1 MKCSN
6 NACGLVF
13 GLEVALPGPSPM
25 SVTRDQMAHPLSDAG
40 PEAGKIE
47 QENILPA
54 LALSESLE
62 PPHQTAHPLSDA
74 GPEAGKIGQENILPA
89 LTLSESLVPPP
100 SR

>member
-1 MKCSN
+1 M
-6 NACGLVF
+6 LVVRFF

-25 SVTRDQMAHPLSDAG
+25 SVSRDQM
-40 PEAGKIE
+40 
-47 QENILPA
+47 
-54 LALSESLE
+54 
-62 PPHQTAHPLSDA
+62 AHPLSDA

>member
-1 MKCSN
+1 M
-6 NACGLVF
+6 LVVWFF
-13 GLEVALPGPSPM
+13 GLEVALPGPSSM

-54 LALSESLE
+54 LALSKSLE

-74 GPEAGKIGQENILPA
+74 GPEAGKIGQENIPPA

>member
-1 MKCSN
+1 
-6 NACGLVF
+6 
-13 GLEVALPGPSPM
+13 M

-40 PEAGKIE
+40 PEAGKFE
-47 QENILPA
+47 QGNILPG

>member
-1 MKCSN
+1 M
-6 NACGLVF
+6 LVVRFF

-25 SVTRDQMAHPLSDAG
+25 SVSRDQMAHPLSDAG

-54 LALSESLE
+54 LALSGSLE
-62 PPHQTAHPLSDA
+62 PPHQMAHPLSDA